1 LKAVREKNKITY
13 KGKPIKI
20 TEYFKRILKSK
31 NCMRKSISSTEGK
44 QF

>member
-20 TEYFKRILKSK
+20 IADF
-31 NCMRKSISSTEGK
+31 STETIK
-44 QF
+44 ARKA